1 MLKIKDNVNLKVL
14 EKYGF
19 DTTASPEVQG
29 ISKIDFSNNWVDDHF
44 GMIIGNGLVIWD
56 SSREITNWDNG
67 NLDILYDL
75 IQAGLVEKV
84 DVPNNERNN

>member
-29 ISKIDFSNNWVDDHF
+29 IDKIDFSNNWVDDHF
-44 GMIIGNGLVIWD
+44 GMIIGNGLVIWE

>member
-1 MLKIKDNVNLKVL
+1 MLKIKDNADLKVL

-29 ISKIDFSNNWVDDHF
+29 IGKIDFSDNWVDDHF

-67 NLDILYDL
+67 NLDVLYDL
-75 IQAGLVEKV
+75 IKDGLVEKV
-84 DVPNNERNN
+84 E